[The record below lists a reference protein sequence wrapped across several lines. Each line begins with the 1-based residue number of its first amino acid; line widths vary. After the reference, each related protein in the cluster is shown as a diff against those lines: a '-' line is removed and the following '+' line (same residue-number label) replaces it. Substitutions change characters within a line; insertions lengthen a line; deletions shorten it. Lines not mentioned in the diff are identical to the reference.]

1 MIIQLHATD
10 LALVIDFKS
19 RQLQE
24 SGYRFRPADWQA
36 RSLARYHNLYKE
48 GKCLHL
54 GYRSDQQVAGLA
66 GAWLCDETPFLAT
79 QTVRHALL
87 IDEYVLPEHRS
98 NGIAGCLRDSLLARL
113 AEMRVRLTTEIPA
126 NTARLASAAGN
137 LRW

>member
-1 MIIQLHATD
+1 MIIQLNETD
-10 LALVIDFKS
+10 LELVIDFKF

-24 SGYRFRPADWQA
+24 SGYRLRPVDWQA
-36 RSLARYHNLYKE
+36 RSLRRYQNLYRE

-54 GYRSDQQVAGLA
+54 GYRSDQQVVGLA

-87 IDEYVLPEHRS
+87 IDEYVRPEHRS
-98 NGIAGCLRDSLLARL
+98 TGIAGRLRDSLLVRL
-113 AEMRVRLTTEIPA
+113 AEMRVRLTTEMPA
-126 NTARLASAAGN
+126 NTARLAAGAGN